1 MSTTTKT
8 AAALKYSV
16 LSYYKYHFVKFLK
29 EMDKLDE
36 YQRQLEALDRRE
48 ALTKS
53 LMEQKDKY
61 QDAIENER
69 NKAKYK
75 KAQDEY
81 IRNISKLAPQ
91 NERLSLEFSKLA
103 GLALYYEMPVD
114 EKTLSLALN
123 YVNHHHKR

>member
-1 MSTTTKT
+1 MALTICRPKYGKLNLNNTTMIN
-8 AAALKYSV
+8 AS
-16 LSYYKYHFVKFLK
+16 K
-29 EMDKLDE
+29 EEIRKA
-36 YQRQLEALDRRE
+36 LEAKGAEFRASLDK
-48 ALTKS
+48 T
-53 LMEQKDKY
+53 MEVLDKY

-69 NKAKYK
+69 NKAKFE

-103 GLALYYEMPVD
+103 GLALYHEMTVD

-123 YVNHHHKR
+123 YVNRRHGK

>member
-1 MSTTTKT
+1 MINAS
-8 AAALKYSV
+8 
-16 LSYYKYHFVKFLK
+16 K
-29 EMDKLDE
+29 EEIRK
-36 YQRQLEALDRRE
+36 ALDKKGAEFR
-48 ALTKS
+48 AS
-53 LMEQKDKY
+53 LDKTMEVLDKY

-69 NKAKYK
+69 NKAKFE

-91 NERLSLEFSKLA
+91 NERLSLEFSKIA

-123 YVNHHHKR
+123 YVNRRHAQ